1 MQPFCFFGSYHKMKY
16 INQNFYDMKK
26 ILITL
31 LVVTSF
37 LQISCSSDT
46 VNDSPTTN
54 PVDVYVAG
62 QKNNHACYW
71 KNNQLVMLN
80 DESSYSKADSIIVK
94 NNTVHISGTISNNG
108 NYDKAYW
115 KNGVLTNLTQAFS
128 TSDEVV
134 KTITGMDVVG
144 DDVYFVGYTKNPL
157 LTAEI
162 YNLVY
167 WKNGVKTY
175 LAIATN
181 YLNYNTSIKVLNN
194 NVYVSGRNID
204 FEYGYYKKNELDV
217 VTPSG
222 INLYITPN
230 LIIKDFA
237 VNNNE
242 ILAFGSYL
250 LSNKIHNI
258 TTNTDLIVGF
268 ANDAQITNLCFDNN
282 NMYYSN
288 DKEIYKNGSLIYTY
302 QGFLHNGIED
312 FKVLNGNIY
321 KLESFGDIVF
331 GQKVDIN
338 GKNTLTTNT
347 GENFNSLYIVQ
358 N

>member
-1 MQPFCFFGSYHKMKY
+1 
-16 INQNFYDMKK
+16 MKK
-26 ILITL
+26 ILIAL

-46 VNDSPTTN
+46 VNNSPTTN

-62 QKNNHACYW
+62 QKNSHACYW
-71 KNNQLVMLN
+71 KNNQLISLSDN
-80 DESSYSKADSIIVK
+80 GSSYSTADSIIVK
-94 NNTVHISGTISNNG
+94 NNAVHISGTILNNG
-108 NYDKAYW
+108 NYDKVYW
-115 KNGVLTNLTQAFS
+115 KNDVLTNLTQAFS

-144 DDVYFVGYTKNPL
+144 DDVYFVGYTKAPL
-157 LTAEI
+157 ITAEI

-217 VTPSG
+217 TPSG
-222 INLYITPN
+222 INFYVTPN
-230 LIIKDFA
+230 LIIEDFA
-237 VNNNE
+237 INNNE
-242 ILAFGSYL
+242 VSAFGSYL

-258 TTNTDLIVGF
+258 TTNTDINVGF
-268 ANDAQITNLCFDNN
+268 ADDAAITFLCFDNN
-282 NMYYSN
+282 NMYYTN
-288 DKEIYKNGSLIYTY
+288 VNEVYKNGSLFIPRPIEYS
-302 QGFLHNGIED
+302 GIID
-312 FKVLNGNIY
+312 IKVLNDNVYVLRGFGANPAY
-321 KLESFGDIVF
+321 ALE
-331 GQKVDIN
+331 IN
-338 GKNTLTTNT
+338 NTTVIQSAID
-347 GENFNSLYIVQ
+347 EAFNSLYIVQ